1 MGKQDIIPIKLMG
14 NGIFLVRTKLYF
26 RIHSRKGQMAAI
38 VFPGTDGIEAFII
51 YTTQFLPPFLIPED
65 PVLKC
70 FLDCIL
76 FLGCQHGFFFI
87 QHTDFISLGIQLC
100 VIDPDIF

>member
-26 RIHSRKGQMAAI
+26 RIHSRKGQMASI
-38 VFPGTDGIEAFII
+38 IFPGTDGIESVII
-51 YTTQFLPPFLIPED
+51 NPAQLFPPFLIPED

-70 FLDCIL
+70 FLDRIL
-76 FLGCQHGFFFI
+76 FLGCQHRFFFI
-87 QHTDFISLGIQLC
+87 QHTDFISLGINLC
-100 VIDPDIF
+100 VIDPYIF